1 MKSPLRSRSATGTT
15 RSASGAARSAVDH
28 PALEWLAR
36 AGFVMNGV
44 VHLLIGWIAVRIA
57 LGSGGGEASNSG
69 ALAQIAAAPGGR
81 VMLWAGAV
89 AFLALGLW
97 QVVEMLLGSEEPSDR
112 LKAGAKAAVYVA
124 LGLTTARFAS
134 GGGGSDSETASDA
147 TAGLLGSG
155 AGKVVLVVVGLVLL
169 GVGAYHVYK
178 GATAKFVEDL
188 ERTGRGEVGRAVV
201 IAGRVGYVA
210 KGVALAI
217 LGGLVIA
224 AVVTA
229 DPEKAGGLDAALRT
243 VGEQPF
249 GQVLLVLTGAGIAL
263 FGVYSIARARFA
275 RM

>member
-1 MKSPLRSRSATGTT
+1 MNSPLRSRSV
-15 RSASGAARSAVDH
+15 SGAARSAVDH

-44 VHLLIGWIAVRIA
+44 LHLLIGWIAVRIA
-57 LGSGGGEASNSG
+57 IGSGGGEASNSG
-69 ALAQIAAAPGGR
+69 ALAEIASAPGGQA
-81 VMLWAGAV
+81 MLWAGAA
-89 AFLALGLW
+89 AFVALGLW
-97 QVVEMLLGSEEPSDR
+97 QLTEVFLGSDETSDR
-112 LKAGAKAAVYVA
+112 VKSGAKAAVYLA

-134 GGGGSDSETASDA
+134 GGGGSDSETASGA

-155 AGKVVLVVVGLVLL
+155 VGKVALVVAGLVLL
-169 GVGAYHVYK
+169 GVGGYHVYK

-188 ERTGRGEVGRAVV
+188 ERTGSGKVGRAMM
-201 IAGRVGYVA
+201 IAGRVGYIA
-210 KGVALAI
+210 KGIALAI

-243 VGEQPF
+243 LGEQPF
-249 GQVLLVLTGAGIAL
+249 GQVLLILTGAGIGL
-263 FGVYSIARARFA
+263 YGLYSIGRARYG

>member
-1 MKSPLRSRSATGTT
+1 MNSPLRSRSV
-15 RSASGAARSAVDH
+15 SGAAHSAVDH

-44 VHLLIGWIAVRIA
+44 LHLLIGWIAVRIA

-69 ALAQIAAAPGGR
+69 ALAQIASAPGGQ
-81 VMLWAGAV
+81 VMLWGGAV
-89 AFLALGLW
+89 GFVALGLW
-97 QVVEMLLGSEEPSDR
+97 QITELLLGSEEASDR
-112 LKAGAKAAVYVA
+112 VKAGAKAAVYVA

-147 TAGLLGSG
+147 TSGLLASGPGKVALVIAGL
-155 AGKVVLVVVGLVLL
+155 VIL
-169 GVGAYHVYK
+169 GVGGYHVYK
-178 GATAKFVEDL
+178 GATAAFVEDL
-188 ERTGRGEVGRAVV
+188 ERTGGGQVGRAMI

-210 KGVALAI
+210 KGIALAI

-224 AVVTA
+224 AVVTT
-229 DPEKAGGLDAALRT
+229 DPEKAGGLDSALRT

-249 GQVLLVLTGAGIAL
+249 GQVLLALTGAGIAL
-263 FGVYSIARARFA
+263 YGLYSIGRARYG